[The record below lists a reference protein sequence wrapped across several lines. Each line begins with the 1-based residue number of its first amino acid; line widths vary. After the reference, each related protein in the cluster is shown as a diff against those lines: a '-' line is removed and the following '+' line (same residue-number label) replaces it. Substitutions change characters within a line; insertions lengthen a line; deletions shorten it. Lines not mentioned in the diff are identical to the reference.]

1 MSEVS
6 EEKENEIIMDN
17 IFLPNNLYDS
27 IKTTFFSLHFLSLSS
42 LMR

>member
-17 IFLPNNLYDS
+17 LMNEPPLNLKY
-27 IKTTFFSLHFLSLSS
+27 IYFFTK
-42 LMR
+42 

>member
-17 IFLPNNLYDS
+17 LMNEPPLNLKYIFFLPNNLYD
-27 IKTTFFSLHFLSLSS
+27 IY
-42 LMR
+42 